1 MSAHDVD
8 GVAATVSCRL
18 LIVSDILLYR
28 EGVAH
33 GLKQIDGF
41 TIAGTGDGGTALRM
55 LDLLATDAVLLDAA
69 LPDALALAAAVRLRA
84 PDVPVVGFGVGEDEA
99 AALACIEAGLVGFV
113 GRDATIGELA
123 ATVRRAVAGE
133 VRCSPRLVAR
143 LCARVATLSHPRPAA
158 NDAPLTQREG
168 QVATLIAQGLS
179 NKEIALAL
187 GIGPATVKNH
197 VHNILEKLHVAR
209 RGAIGVRLPPTLR
222 TGTCD

>member
-1 MSAHDVD
+1 MLATCVDDVRTT
-8 GVAATVSCRL
+8 VACRL

-28 EGVAH
+28 EGVARALEQA
-33 GLKQIDGF
+33 GGF
-41 TIAGTGDGGTALRM
+41 VVAGTRDGRVAALAPGA
-55 LDLLATDAVLLDAA
+55 LASGEPYDVVLLDVSR
-69 LPDALALAAAVRLRA
+69 PDALALAATLRA
-84 PDVPVVGFGVGEDEA
+84 HAPGVPVVGFGVGGGESE
-99 AALACIEAGLVGFV
+99 ALACIEAGLVGFV
-113 GRDATIGELA
+113 GREATIEELA

-143 LCARVATLSHPRPAA
+143 LCERVATLSHAHPPA

-168 QVATLIAQGLS
+168 QVAELIAQGLS

-209 RGAIGVRLPPTLR
+209 RGAIGVRL
-222 TGTCD
+222 